1 MMNKV
6 IFEPKIKRVYI
17 VMFAIALFLIGGFLN
32 FQYKQFNLIHNT
44 QIKSFQ
50 RVVGNLVKEYPDE
63 ESNIVNA
70 LLFNDSSNDS
80 EKTGEEILNKYGYN
94 LKVKMSEDPTF
105 ISYKNSYMINNI
117 ITVAII
123 VVIIASIMIFFI
135 KYIFGYLGRISNIL
149 DNFIS
154 GNLDYKDEFND
165 EGIVSVISS
174 QLGQLGRNISFNY
187 AKLEEEKESSKALVT
202 DISHQL
208 KTPLASISM
217 CNSILEEDELTLE
230 EKKEFFEMSNKNI
243 NKLHSLIDSLVNI
256 SRLEVAMIKL
266 KPEYNNLANTIIR
279 AYNSAYIKAKN
290 KKIDINLGEIKEDI
304 VIKHDTKWTEEA
316 IFNVLE
322 NGIKYTNE
330 GGKIDLDIEES
341 LNYIK
346 INIKDNG
353 RGINKKEFNNIFK
366 RFYRC
371 KNVEQD
377 HIEGSGVGL
386 YLTRKILEDQGGSIM
401 VKSVEGQGSEFTL
414 LLPKN

>member
-1 MMNKV
+1 MINIIRKEPVIKKSIFIMMMSIIV
-6 IFEPKIKRVYI
+6 IFSIFTV
-17 VMFAIALFLIGGFLN
+17 
-32 FQYKQFNLIHNT
+32 FQYNNLKNIYLEQEN
-44 QIKSFQ
+44 INK
-50 RVVGNLVKEYPDE
+50 RVVGILVNKYPQQEVD
-63 ESNIVNA
+63 IVKSIYKQDNRYLDLGA
-70 LLFNDSSNDS
+70 
-80 EKTGEEILNKYGYN
+80 KTLDKYGYDNNYNMYENVNFKEHLKYFLVNNLTVFVIIIILVSFIVFNFTKYMYNRLLKVNSDIENIINNKYIAQEEFKEEGVFNRIYTDLNKLSRSLN
-94 LKVKMSEDPTF
+94 LK
-105 ISYKNSYMINNI
+105 
-117 ITVAII
+117 
-123 VVIIASIMIFFI
+123 
-135 KYIFGYLGRISNIL
+135 
-149 DNFIS
+149 
-154 GNLDYKDEFND
+154 
-165 EGIVSVISS
+165 ISS
-174 QLGQLGRNISFNY
+174 LD
-187 AKLEEEKESSKALVT
+187 KEKESIKELVT

-304 VIKHDTKWTEEA
+304 VVKHDIKWTEEA

-330 GGKIDLDIEES
+330 GGKIYLDIEES

-371 KNVEQD
+371 KSVEQD
-377 HIEGSGVGL
+377 NIEGSGVGL